1 MTLDDRWIIG
11 HDGDDDG
18 VSSEMFFDPSTDV
31 GVVLIANISD
41 GSYGGKVREQTAAIE
56 SKLFSWG
63 EAQ

>member
-1 MTLDDRWIIG
+1 MTLDERFIIG

-18 VSSEMFFDPSTDV
+18 VSSEMFFDPKTDV

-41 GSYGGKVREQTAAIE
+41 GSYDGKVREQTEAIQSE
-56 SKLFSWG
+56 LFAWG